1 MNLSG
6 VLGLIFNYEGIARRI
21 QSELV
26 LWKRSS
32 CRTTQHRKVSQTMF
46 SLYQSLHMGF
56 KVQAPSHLA
65 DLATAMAESV
75 AGPPWRLILNSQ
87 CVNTSLGDQP
97 TTLTEN
103 WLFQI
108 FSTPEGQQIIL

>member
-1 MNLSG
+1 MFALSDFYNEQYMRQVQTENRAPKNAKHRASNISKVEMYPFQINARSMNLSG

-46 SLYQSLHMGF
+46 QFVPELAHGSQSSGSLSPG
-56 KVQAPSHLA
+56 
-65 DLATAMAESV
+65 
-75 AGPPWRLILNSQ
+75 
-87 CVNTSLGDQP
+87 
-97 TTLTEN
+97 
-103 WLFQI
+103 
-108 FSTPEGQQIIL
+108 